1 MLRKAGCLASVHV
14 SSVLAYLP
22 VAFVF
27 GIAPGPDAMLAMRHS
42 LSGGVKEGVAVALG
56 AATGSVAWGVAAA
69 VGLASLLNSA
79 PGAFTA
85 IRIAG
90 AVYLVYLGIR
100 CFLPSSGGLATAVRP
115 LRPTRAPGSA
125 GRAANPA
132 HGYRVG
138 LVADLL
144 NPKMGAFYLAVLP
157 QFIPAGAD
165 VFTWSMVLMA
175 IESVAAVVCLSAYAV
190 LASSARSTLESGRLG
205 VWLER
210 VLGAVLVGFGAGVGL
225 GID

>member
-1 MLRKAGCLASVHV
+1 MPRQPGCLASEHV
-14 SSVLAYLP
+14 TSVLAYLP

-27 GIAPGPDAMLAMRHS
+27 GIAPGPDAMLTMRHS

-69 VGLASLLNSA
+69 AGLASLLNSA

-90 AVYLVYLGIR
+90 AVYLVYLGVR
-100 CFLPSSGGLATAVRP
+100 CFLPAQGGIATS
-115 LRPTRAPGSA
+115 LRPTRAPGTA
-125 GRAANPA
+125 ACAANPA

-210 VLGAVLVGFGAGVGL
+210 VLGAVLVAFGAGVGL
-225 GID
+225 GIN

>member
-1 MLRKAGCLASVHV
+1 MATEFGCLASMHV
-14 SSVLAYLP
+14 TSTVLAYLP

-42 LSGGVKEGVAVALG
+42 LTGGMREGVAVALG

-79 PGAFTA
+79 PGAYTA
-85 IRIAG
+85 IRVAG
-90 AVYLVYLGIR
+90 AVYLLYLGIR
-100 CFLPSSGGLATAVRP
+100 CFRPGPGGGATSGLASLGLDGASVVR
-115 LRPTRAPGSA
+115 
-125 GRAANPA
+125 
-132 HGYRVG
+132 GYRVG

-190 LASSARSTLESGRLG
+190 LASTARGTLESGRLG

-210 VLGAVLVGFGAGVGL
+210 ALGAVLVGFGVGIGVGVA
-225 GID
+225 